1 MQWCNALILEHSG
14 DLDIVSK
21 DTLKLHKKMQP
32 FKFCRHSPSRRPATA
47 TCGDKSPHLQQPSP
61 ALTQTLR
68 ILAKFCIPS
77 SHSSGDLA
85 AMKGLKWQMLA
96 KGLL

>member
-1 MQWCNALILEHSG
+1 
-14 DLDIVSK
+14 
-21 DTLKLHKKMQP
+21 MQP

-77 SHSSGDLA
+77 SHSSGDLGG
-85 AMKGLKWQMLA
+85 MKESKWQMLA
-96 KGLL
+96 KRAPLARGLEAQEALPALPQN